1 MAAEQGNKY
10 AETITKEVAL
20 ELAQK
25 ALAAINDNCYFL
37 SEVAEKCETYR
48 TKFNYV
54 LEKFKEDEEVFDA
67 IKRMYNKCEAIVV
80 KKTAKGDIVPSLG
93 IFILKAYHDLIE
105 TSKLNQEVTGKDGKD
120 LFRNLSEE
128 DINERIQK
136 LLNK

>member
-1 MAAEQGNKY
+1 
-10 AETITKEVAL
+10 
-20 ELAQK
+20 
-25 ALAAINDNCYFL
+25 
-37 SEVAEKCETYR
+37 
-48 TKFNYV
+48 V

-80 KKTAKGDIVPSLG
+80 KKTAKGDIIPSLG

-105 TSKLNQEVTGKDGKD
+105 TSKVNQEVTGKDGKD

-128 DINERIQK
+128 DINDRIQK